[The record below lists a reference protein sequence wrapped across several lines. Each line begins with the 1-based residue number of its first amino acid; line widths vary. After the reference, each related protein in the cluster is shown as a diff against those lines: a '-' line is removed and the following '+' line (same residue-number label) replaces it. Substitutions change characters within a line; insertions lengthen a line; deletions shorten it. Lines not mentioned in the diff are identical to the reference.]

1 MALVFLHQPASR
13 CNHNGCYP
21 DILQGPRASCSGQS
35 WMESSHKGI
44 RSPRH
49 RFFHSSSYLPLAGS
63 AMGWDQVRVEFLA
76 DNPSVL
82 LLRCPDCHLHCHPV
96 LETGDC
102 HHPSNDDEEEIH
114 VVCSYVLILHGL
126 FLPFADL
133 LPPYLVS
140 SSQRC
145 FSCQIWNHE
154 LAHGP
159 FAGSCLYHQWYRCY
173 PCRIL

>member
-1 MALVFLHQPASR
+1 MALVFLYQPAYR
-13 CNHNGCYP
+13 CNCNYCYS
-21 DILQGPRASCSGQS
+21 DLLQGPRASCSGQS

-63 AMGWDQVRVEFLA
+63 AMGWDQVRMEFLA

-96 LETGDC
+96 LETGYC
-102 HHPSNDDEEEIH
+102 NHPSKDDEEEIH
-114 VVCSYVLILHGL
+114 VGCSYVLILHGFFLLVAGL
-126 FLPFADL
+126 F
-133 LPPYLVS
+133 PPYLVS

-145 FSCQIWNHE
+145 FSCQIRDHE
-154 LAHGP
+154 
-159 FAGSCLYHQWYRCY
+159 FANGLVLGTCLHHKRHWCHSGW
-173 PCRIL
+173 IL